1 MNRSFGWVCWS
12 GGSTRLFDVISGVVV
27 QEYLVV
33 AVVVP
38 LQMNWSFWLICW
50 SGGTTGLFGVIGGVV
65 VQDYWV
71 VVVQLQMNRSFR
83 IAEVMVIRTGLFSGW
98 SWDCLRIIMVLQV
111 TFIQIKY
118 FKSLISKKRIGSPT
132 IIALQID
139 YKFFIKTSLKF
150 ITYWK

>member
-1 MNRSFGWVCWS
+1 MPKWRYYRIIWRDWEGGGTWLLSVGGSTQLQMNRSFGWVCWS

-83 IAEVMVIRTGLFSGW
+83 IAEVMVIR
-98 SWDCLRIIMVLQV
+98 IIWCMVLRLLAYHQG
-111 TFIQIKY
+111 
-118 FKSLISKKRIGSPT
+118 SISNIYSN
-132 IIALQID
+132 
-139 YKFFIKTSLKF
+139 
-150 ITYWK
+150 